1 VALVYGVSE
10 ATKEFLKKLPKEVES
25 LDDIKKEHIIMK
37 YILYF
42 ENNRYEYELNPLSP

>member
-1 VALVYGVSE
+1 MYSL
-10 ATKEFLKKLPKEVES
+10 KEFMKFAKIQDY
-25 LDDIKKEHIIMK
+25 DDIKKEHIIMK